1 MAGTTPCVP
10 CCRETQTVNVPG
22 VEGPSG
28 GNGTNGQNAYTTTTA
43 DFTVPAIGSTVTVNV
58 VNSDWMANGQIVV
71 ADGPATFLVQAAPSS
86 TTATLEFL
94 GYTGDVSPGA
104 TVSSGSTISPG
115 GVAGLASSLSVYASG
130 TAYAVTATPALAA
143 LGTTTPSLTITSPGT
158 WAIFARARYDYAAA
172 TFAAV
177 RTVTTALRRTNNTAA
192 YLTNATK
199 DWKTDIITL
208 LTYTAND
215 GPVPPVIY
223 TTSNNND
230 VIELWTS
237 ISVVPSAGALNVV
250 EAEIVAI
257 KLS

>member
-10 CCRETQTVNVPG
+10 CCRDTQTVNVPG
-22 VEGPSG
+22 VEGPPG
-28 GNGTNGQNAYTTTTA
+28 GNGTNGKNAYTTTTA
-43 DFTVPAIGSTVTVNV
+43 DFTVPAIGGTVTVNV

-71 ADGPATFLVQAAPSS
+71 ADGPATFLVQSAASS
-86 TTATLEFL
+86 TTATLQFL
-94 GYTGDVSPGA
+94 GYTGDVSVGSTIA
-104 TVSSGSTISPG
+104 SGSTISPG
-115 GVAGLASSLSVYASG
+115 GVAGLASTLSVYGSG

-143 LGTTTPSLTITSPGT
+143 LGTTTPSLTITSPGK

-177 RTVTTALRRTNNTAA
+177 RDVTTKLRRTNNTATDIA
-192 YLTNATK
+192 NATTT
-199 DWKTDIITL
+199 WKTQIITT
-208 LTYTAND
+208 LTFTAND

-223 TTSNNND
+223 TTANNND

-237 ISVVPSAGALNVV
+237 VSVVPSAGALNVV